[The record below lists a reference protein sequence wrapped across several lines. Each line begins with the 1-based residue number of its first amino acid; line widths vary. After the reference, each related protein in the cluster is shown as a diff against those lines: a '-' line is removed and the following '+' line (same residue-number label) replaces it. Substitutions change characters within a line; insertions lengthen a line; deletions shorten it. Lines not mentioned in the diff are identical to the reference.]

1 MPCNNRQLGCTT
13 CKKLKYRCLL
23 QKSARTQEDDKPAM
37 VIAEASAI
45 PVETILLDNV
55 AKECK
60 ELGEETIE
68 DPQDMFSE
76 VIAAEDT
83 HPAEQETVNEELF
96 SAVDNEVQGLETMVY
111 QPLEPLAPGLLE
123 EDDLADTHEAKV
135 AAFAGLEAPVE
146 MLENPQ

>member
-1 MPCNNRQLGCTT
+1 MERDSCS
-13 CKKLKYRCLL
+13 L

-60 ELGEETIE
+60 EPGEETVE

-76 VIAAEDT
+76 VVAVEDA

-96 SAVDNEVQGLETMVY
+96 SMVDNKVQGLEMTVY
-111 QPLEPLAPGLLE
+111 QPLEPLAPGLPE
-123 EDDLADTHEAKV
+123 EDDLVDTHKAEV
-135 AAFAGLEAPVE
+135 AAFAGLEALVE
-146 MLENPQ
+146 TLENPW